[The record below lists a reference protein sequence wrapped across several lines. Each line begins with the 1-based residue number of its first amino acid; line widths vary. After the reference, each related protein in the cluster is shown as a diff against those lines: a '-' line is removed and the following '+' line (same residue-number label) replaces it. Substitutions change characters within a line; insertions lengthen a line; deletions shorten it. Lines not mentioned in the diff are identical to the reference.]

1 MAEQPDHGDH
11 ESIDGLLPWFVNNTL
26 SPAEYE
32 RVRHHLDGCEE
43 CRANVALLS
52 VVKST
57 VRRATTTPLVPPP
70 RTGRLL
76 EAIDAL
82 SQDRKSRRWVGA
94 TAAAVAAVGFAL
106 LAVALLIPDRRIGDA
121 SPARFET
128 ATSAAR
134 QAGMDYVLIVQFEP
148 GSLAADRDRVLR
160 ELDARDISRDE
171 AEGSYRV
178 TVSLAATSL
187 AELERFTRDVEA
199 LPEVRSA
206 SVVALQLPVQSPQ

>member
-32 RVRHHLDGCEE
+32 RVRHHLDDCEE
-43 CRANVALLS
+43 CRANVGLLS
-52 VVKST
+52 VVQST

-82 SQDRKSRRWVGA
+82 SQDRKRRRWVGA
-94 TAAAVAAVGFAL
+94 TAAVAAVGFAL
-106 LAVALLIPDRRIGDA
+106 LAVVLLIPDRRIGDA

-128 ATSAAR
+128 ATSTAR
-134 QAGMDYVLIVQFEP
+134 QAGMDYVLVVQFEP
-148 GSLAADRDRVLR
+148 GSLAADQDRVLR
-160 ELDARDISRDE
+160 ELDARDISRGE

-199 LPEVRSA
+199 LPDVRSA

>member
-32 RVRHHLDGCEE
+32 RVRHHLDDCEE
-43 CRANVALLS
+43 CRANVGLLS
-52 VVKST
+52 VVQST

-82 SQDRKSRRWVGA
+82 SQDRKRRRWVGA
-94 TAAAVAAVGFAL
+94 TAAVAAVGFAL
-106 LAVALLIPDRRIGDA
+106 LAGVLLIPARRIGDA

-128 ATSAAR
+128 ATSTAR
-134 QAGMDYVLIVQFEP
+134 QAGMDYVLVVQFEP

-160 ELDARDISRDE
+160 ELDARDISRGE

-199 LPEVRSA
+199 LPDVRSA